1 MFEIVTKEALN
12 PTVMRMDVCAPLIA
26 KKAKAGQFIILRLD
40 EQGERIPLTIAD
52 YDREKGTVTIIFQ
65 KVGLTT
71 ELLGDLNE
79 GDSIRDFVG
88 PLGLPTELPD
98 AYVDIR
104 RLVSDEAYVS
114 TLLDLL
120 VDELLVSDTKLDQ
133 VVELIWNTPA
143 YRQSVTGSVPE
154 LDLDDA
160 DTFRSLFRSL
170 YQNNAQVRGLLD
182 EQVRL
187 LAHDYLTALQVDDI
201 TYDIDRIDL
210 DDNIVDMLA
219 ENLDPE
225 GTPDAKNTLH
235 IYGTIANRLPLSAEI
250 QARLRPTLIEVPVQ
264 IDAKSEENVIAETPI
279 YGEDLRTL
287 IHGCQVV
294 IPVTLDRYYRN
305 GFDNTAD
312 CQLLIE
318 LHLVKRGGLKL
329 NL

>member
-1 MFEIVTKEALN
+1 MKKL
-12 PTVMRMDVCAPLIA
+12 PLL
-26 KKAKAGQFIILRLD
+26 FL
-40 EQGERIPLTIAD
+40 
-52 YDREKGTVTIIFQ
+52 
-65 KVGLTT
+65 VGLLAAGCVDK
-71 ELLGDLNE
+71 EYDLKEVETDNIAI
-79 GDSIRDFVG
+79 GDSQSEFRCPLMTIRVSMQEITDNGIDIENVFRETDIW
-88 PLGLPTELPD
+88 LPTELPD

-120 VDELLVSDTKLDQ
+120 VDELLVSDAKLDQ

-170 YQNNAQVRGLLD
+170 YQNNAQVRELLD

>member
-1 MFEIVTKEALN
+1 MKKL
-12 PTVMRMDVCAPLIA
+12 PLL
-26 KKAKAGQFIILRLD
+26 FL
-40 EQGERIPLTIAD
+40 
-52 YDREKGTVTIIFQ
+52 
-65 KVGLTT
+65 VGLLAAGCVDK
-71 ELLGDLNE
+71 EYDLKDVETDNIAI
-79 GDSIRDFVG
+79 GDSQSEFRCPLMTIRVSMQEITDNGIDIENVFRETDI
-88 PLGLPTELPD
+88 GLPTELPD

-120 VDELLVSDTKLDQ
+120 VDELLVSDAKLDQ

-170 YQNNAQVRGLLD
+170 YQNNAQVRELLD

-250 QARLRPTLIEVPVQ
+250 RARLRPTLIEVPVQ

-287 IHGCQVV
+287 IRGCQVV

>member
-1 MFEIVTKEALN
+1 MKKL
-12 PTVMRMDVCAPLIA
+12 PLL
-26 KKAKAGQFIILRLD
+26 FL
-40 EQGERIPLTIAD
+40 
-52 YDREKGTVTIIFQ
+52 
-65 KVGLTT
+65 VGLLAAGCVDK
-71 ELLGDLNE
+71 EYDLKDVETDNIAI
-79 GDSIRDFVG
+79 GDSQSEFRCPLMTIRVSMQEITDNGIDIENVFRETDIW
-88 PLGLPTELPD
+88 LPTELPD

-104 RLVSDEAYVS
+104 RLVSDDAYVT

-120 VDELLVSDTKLDQ
+120 VDELLVSDAKLDQ

-170 YQNNAQVRGLLD
+170 YQNNAQVRELLD

-250 QARLRPTLIEVPVQ
+250 RARLRPTLIEVPVQ

>member
-1 MFEIVTKEALN
+1 MKKL
-12 PTVMRMDVCAPLIA
+12 PLL
-26 KKAKAGQFIILRLD
+26 FL
-40 EQGERIPLTIAD
+40 
-52 YDREKGTVTIIFQ
+52 
-65 KVGLTT
+65 VGLLAAGCVDK
-71 ELLGDLNE
+71 EYDLKDVETDNIAI
-79 GDSIRDFVG
+79 GDSQSEFRCPLMTIRVSMQEITDNGIDIENVFRETDIW
-88 PLGLPTELPD
+88 LPTELPD

-170 YQNNAQVRGLLD
+170 YQNNAQVRELLD

-210 DDNIVDMLA
+210 EDSMVDMLA
-219 ENLDPE
+219 EHLDPE
-225 GTPDAKNTLH
+225 GPPDAKNTLH

-318 LHLVKRGGLKL
+318 LHLVKRGFLKL

>member
-1 MFEIVTKEALN
+1 MKKL
-12 PTVMRMDVCAPLIA
+12 PLL
-26 KKAKAGQFIILRLD
+26 FL
-40 EQGERIPLTIAD
+40 
-52 YDREKGTVTIIFQ
+52 
-65 KVGLTT
+65 VGLLAAGCVDK
-71 ELLGDLNE
+71 EYDLKDVETDNIAI
-79 GDSIRDFVG
+79 GDSQSEFRCPLMTIRVSMQEITDNGIDIENVFRETDIW
-88 PLGLPTELPD
+88 LPTELPD

-133 VVELIWNTPA
+133 VVELIWNTHA

-170 YQNNAQVRGLLD
+170 YQNNAQVRELLD

>member
-1 MFEIVTKEALN
+1 MKKL
-12 PTVMRMDVCAPLIA
+12 PLL
-26 KKAKAGQFIILRLD
+26 FL
-40 EQGERIPLTIAD
+40 
-52 YDREKGTVTIIFQ
+52 
-65 KVGLTT
+65 VGLLAAGCVDK
-71 ELLGDLNE
+71 EYDLKDVETDNIAI
-79 GDSIRDFVG
+79 GDSQSEFRCPLMTIRVSMQEITDNGIDIENVFRETDIW
-88 PLGLPTELPD
+88 LPTELPD

-170 YQNNAQVRGLLD
+170 YQNNAQVRELLD

-235 IYGTIANRLPLSAEI
+235 IYGTIANQLPLSAEI

>member
-1 MFEIVTKEALN
+1 MKKL
-12 PTVMRMDVCAPLIA
+12 PLL
-26 KKAKAGQFIILRLD
+26 FL
-40 EQGERIPLTIAD
+40 
-52 YDREKGTVTIIFQ
+52 
-65 KVGLTT
+65 VGLLAAGCVDK
-71 ELLGDLNE
+71 EYDLKDVETDNIAI
-79 GDSIRDFVG
+79 GDSQSEFRCPLMTIRVSMQEITDNGIDIENVFRETDIW
-88 PLGLPTELPD
+88 LPTELPD

-120 VDELLVSDTKLDQ
+120 VDELLVSDAKLDQ

-170 YQNNAQVRGLLD
+170 YQNNAQVRELLD

-250 QARLRPTLIEVPVQ
+250 RARLRPTLIEVPVQ

-287 IHGCQVV
+287 IRGCQVV

>member
-1 MFEIVTKEALN
+1 MKKL
-12 PTVMRMDVCAPLIA
+12 PLL
-26 KKAKAGQFIILRLD
+26 FL
-40 EQGERIPLTIAD
+40 
-52 YDREKGTVTIIFQ
+52 
-65 KVGLTT
+65 VGLLAAGCVDK
-71 ELLGDLNE
+71 EYDLKDVETDNIAI
-79 GDSIRDFVG
+79 GDSQSEFRCPLMTIRVSMQEITDNGIDIENVFRETDIW
-88 PLGLPTELPD
+88 LPTELPD

-170 YQNNAQVRGLLD
+170 YQNNAQVRELLD

-287 IHGCQVV
+287 IHGCQVI

-318 LHLVKRGGLKL
+318 LHLIKRGGLKL

>member
-1 MFEIVTKEALN
+1 MKKL
-12 PTVMRMDVCAPLIA
+12 PLL
-26 KKAKAGQFIILRLD
+26 FL
-40 EQGERIPLTIAD
+40 
-52 YDREKGTVTIIFQ
+52 
-65 KVGLTT
+65 VGLLAAGCVDK
-71 ELLGDLNE
+71 EYDLKDVETDNIAI
-79 GDSIRDFVG
+79 GDSQSEFRCPLMTIRVSMQEITDNGIDIENVFRETDIW
-88 PLGLPTELPD
+88 LPTELPD

-114 TLLDLL
+114 TLLNLL

-187 LAHDYLTALQVDDI
+187 LAPDHPTALQVDDI

>member
-1 MFEIVTKEALN
+1 MKKL
-12 PTVMRMDVCAPLIA
+12 PLL
-26 KKAKAGQFIILRLD
+26 FL
-40 EQGERIPLTIAD
+40 
-52 YDREKGTVTIIFQ
+52 
-65 KVGLTT
+65 VGLLAAGCVDK
-71 ELLGDLNE
+71 EYDLKDVETDNIAI
-79 GDSIRDFVG
+79 GDSQSEFRCPLMTIRVSMQEITDNGIDIENVFRETDIW
-88 PLGLPTELPD
+88 LPTELPD

-160 DTFRSLFRSL
+160 DTFRARFRSL
-170 YQNNAQVRGLLD
+170 YQNNAQERELLD

-187 LAHDYLTALQVDDI
+187 LAHDYLMALQVDDI

-250 QARLRPTLIEVPVQ
+250 RARLRPTLIEVPVQ

>member
-1 MFEIVTKEALN
+1 MKKL
-12 PTVMRMDVCAPLIA
+12 PLL
-26 KKAKAGQFIILRLD
+26 FL
-40 EQGERIPLTIAD
+40 
-52 YDREKGTVTIIFQ
+52 
-65 KVGLTT
+65 VGLLAAGCVDK
-71 ELLGDLNE
+71 EYDLKDVETDNIAI
-79 GDSIRDFVG
+79 GDSQSEFRCPLMTIRVSMQEITDNGIDIENVFRETDIW
-88 PLGLPTELPD
+88 LPTELPD

-170 YQNNAQVRGLLD
+170 YQNNAQVRELLD

-287 IHGCQVV
+287 IHGCQSSF
-294 IPVTLDRYYRN
+294 P
-305 GFDNTAD
+305 
-312 CQLLIE
+312 
-318 LHLVKRGGLKL
+318 
-329 NL
+329 

>member
-1 MFEIVTKEALN
+1 MKKL
-12 PTVMRMDVCAPLIA
+12 PLL
-26 KKAKAGQFIILRLD
+26 FL
-40 EQGERIPLTIAD
+40 
-52 YDREKGTVTIIFQ
+52 
-65 KVGLTT
+65 VGLLAAGCVDK
-71 ELLGDLNE
+71 EYDLKDVETDNIAI
-79 GDSIRDFVG
+79 GDSQSEFRCPLMTIRVSMQEITDNGIDIENVFRETDIW
-88 PLGLPTELPD
+88 LPTELPD

-170 YQNNAQVRGLLD
+170 YQSSPQVRGLLD

-210 DDNIVDMLA
+210 DDNIVDMLSK
-219 ENLDPE
+219 NLDPE

>member
-1 MFEIVTKEALN
+1 MKKL
-12 PTVMRMDVCAPLIA
+12 PLL
-26 KKAKAGQFIILRLD
+26 FL
-40 EQGERIPLTIAD
+40 
-52 YDREKGTVTIIFQ
+52 
-65 KVGLTT
+65 VGLLAAGCVDK
-71 ELLGDLNE
+71 EYDLKDVETDNIAI
-79 GDSIRDFVG
+79 GDSQSEFRCPLMTIRVSMQEITDNGIDIENVFRETDIW
-88 PLGLPTELPD
+88 LPTELPD

-170 YQNNAQVRGLLD
+170 YQSSPQVRELLD

-201 TYDIDRIDL
+201 TYDIDRINL

-250 QARLRPTLIEVPVQ
+250 RARLRPTLIEVPVQ

>member
-1 MFEIVTKEALN
+1 MKKL
-12 PTVMRMDVCAPLIA
+12 PLL
-26 KKAKAGQFIILRLD
+26 FL
-40 EQGERIPLTIAD
+40 
-52 YDREKGTVTIIFQ
+52 
-65 KVGLTT
+65 VGLLAAGCVDK
-71 ELLGDLNE
+71 EYDLKDVETDNIAI
-79 GDSIRDFVG
+79 GDSQSEFRCPLMTIRVSMQEITDNGIDIENVFRETDIW
-88 PLGLPTELPD
+88 LPTELPD

-170 YQNNAQVRGLLD
+170 YQNNAQVRELLD

-210 DDNIVDMLA
+210 DDNIVDMLSK
-219 ENLDPE
+219 NLDPE

-250 QARLRPTLIEVPVQ
+250 RARLRPTLIEVPVQ

-305 GFDNTAD
+305 GFDNTAG

>member
-1 MFEIVTKEALN
+1 MKKL
-12 PTVMRMDVCAPLIA
+12 PLL
-26 KKAKAGQFIILRLD
+26 FL
-40 EQGERIPLTIAD
+40 
-52 YDREKGTVTIIFQ
+52 
-65 KVGLTT
+65 VGLLAAGCVDK
-71 ELLGDLNE
+71 EYDLKDVETDNIAI
-79 GDSIRDFVG
+79 GDSQSEFRCPLMTIRVSMQEITDNGIDIENVFRETDIW
-88 PLGLPTELPD
+88 LPTELPD

-133 VVELIWNTPA
+133 VVELIWSTPA

-170 YQNNAQVRGLLD
+170 YQSSPQVRELLD

>member
-1 MFEIVTKEALN
+1 MKKL
-12 PTVMRMDVCAPLIA
+12 PLL
-26 KKAKAGQFIILRLD
+26 FL
-40 EQGERIPLTIAD
+40 
-52 YDREKGTVTIIFQ
+52 
-65 KVGLTT
+65 VGLLAAGCVDK
-71 ELLGDLNE
+71 EYDLKDVETDNIAI
-79 GDSIRDFVG
+79 GDSQSEFRCPLMTIRVSMQEITDNGIDIENVFRETDIW
-88 PLGLPTELPD
+88 LPTELPD

-133 VVELIWNTPA
+133 VVELIWNNPA

-210 DDNIVDMLA
+210 DDNIVDMLSK
-219 ENLDPE
+219 NLDPE

-250 QARLRPTLIEVPVQ
+250 RARLRPTLIEVPVQ

>member
-1 MFEIVTKEALN
+1 MKKLPLLFLVGLLAAGCVDKEYDLK
-12 PTVMRMDVCAPLIA
+12 DVETDNIAIGDSQSEFRCPLI
-26 KKAKAGQFIILRLD
+26 
-40 EQGERIPLTIAD
+40 TIRVSMQEITD
-52 YDREKGTVTIIFQ
+52 NGIDIENVFRETDIW
-65 KVGLTT
+65 
-71 ELLGDLNE
+71 
-79 GDSIRDFVG
+79 
-88 PLGLPTELPD
+88 LPTELPD

-170 YQNNAQVRGLLD
+170 YQNNAQVRELLD

-250 QARLRPTLIEVPVQ
+250 RARLRPTLIEVPVQ

>member
-1 MFEIVTKEALN
+1 MKKL
-12 PTVMRMDVCAPLIA
+12 PLL
-26 KKAKAGQFIILRLD
+26 FL
-40 EQGERIPLTIAD
+40 
-52 YDREKGTVTIIFQ
+52 
-65 KVGLTT
+65 VGLLAAGCVDK
-71 ELLGDLNE
+71 EYDLKDVETDNIAI
-79 GDSIRDFVG
+79 GDSQSEFRCPLMTIRVSMQEITDNGIDIENVFRETDIW
-88 PLGLPTELPD
+88 LPTELPD

-170 YQNNAQVRGLLD
+170 YQSSPQVRELLD

-250 QARLRPTLIEVPVQ
+250 RARLRPTLIEVPVQ

>member
-1 MFEIVTKEALN
+1 MKKL
-12 PTVMRMDVCAPLIA
+12 PLL
-26 KKAKAGQFIILRLD
+26 FL
-40 EQGERIPLTIAD
+40 
-52 YDREKGTVTIIFQ
+52 
-65 KVGLTT
+65 VGLLAAGCVDK
-71 ELLGDLNE
+71 EYDLKDVETDNIAI
-79 GDSIRDFVG
+79 GDSQSEFRCPLMTIRVSMQEITDNGIDIENVFRETDIW
-88 PLGLPTELPD
+88 LPTELPD

-170 YQNNAQVRGLLD
+170 YQNNAQVRELLD

-210 DDNIVDMLA
+210 DDNIVDMLSK
-219 ENLDPE
+219 NLDPE

-318 LHLVKRGGLKL
+318 LHLVKRGGLIL

>member
-1 MFEIVTKEALN
+1 MNAYEKL
-12 PTVMRMDVCAPLIA
+12 PLL
-26 KKAKAGQFIILRLD
+26 FL
-40 EQGERIPLTIAD
+40 
-52 YDREKGTVTIIFQ
+52 
-65 KVGLTT
+65 VGLLAAGCVDK
-71 ELLGDLNE
+71 EYDLKDVETDNIAI
-79 GDSIRDFVG
+79 GDSQSEFRCPLMTIRVSMQEITDNGIDIENVFRETDIW
-88 PLGLPTELPD
+88 LPTELPD

-120 VDELLVSDTKLDQ
+120 VDELLVSDAKLDQ

-170 YQNNAQVRGLLD
+170 YQSSPQVRGLLD

-250 QARLRPTLIEVPVQ
+250 RARLRPTLIEVPVQ

>member
-1 MFEIVTKEALN
+1 MKKL
-12 PTVMRMDVCAPLIA
+12 PLL
-26 KKAKAGQFIILRLD
+26 FL
-40 EQGERIPLTIAD
+40 
-52 YDREKGTVTIIFQ
+52 
-65 KVGLTT
+65 VGLLAAGCVDK
-71 ELLGDLNE
+71 EYDLKDVETDNIAI
-79 GDSIRDFVG
+79 GDSQSEFRCPLMTIRVSMQEITDNGIDIENVFRETDIW
-88 PLGLPTELPD
+88 LPTELPD

-120 VDELLVSDTKLDQ
+120 VDELLVSDAKLDQ

-170 YQNNAQVRGLLD
+170 YQSSPQVRGLLD

>member
-1 MFEIVTKEALN
+1 MKKL
-12 PTVMRMDVCAPLIA
+12 PLL
-26 KKAKAGQFIILRLD
+26 FL
-40 EQGERIPLTIAD
+40 
-52 YDREKGTVTIIFQ
+52 
-65 KVGLTT
+65 VGLLAAGCVDKEYNLKDVET
-71 ELLGDLNE
+71 DNIAI
-79 GDSIRDFVG
+79 GDSQSEFRCPLMTIRVSMQEITDNGIDIENVFRETDIW
-88 PLGLPTELPD
+88 LPTELPD

-133 VVELIWNTPA
+133 VVELIWNNPA

-170 YQNNAQVRGLLD
+170 YQNNAQVRELLD

>member
-1 MFEIVTKEALN
+1 MKKL
-12 PTVMRMDVCAPLIA
+12 PLL
-26 KKAKAGQFIILRLD
+26 FL
-40 EQGERIPLTIAD
+40 
-52 YDREKGTVTIIFQ
+52 
-65 KVGLTT
+65 VGLLAAGCVDK
-71 ELLGDLNE
+71 EYDLKDVETDNIAI
-79 GDSIRDFVG
+79 GDSQSEFRCPLMTIRVSMQEITDNGIDIENVFRETDIW
-88 PLGLPTELPD
+88 LPTELPD

-120 VDELLVSDTKLDQ
+120 VDELLVSDAKLDQ

-170 YQNNAQVRGLLD
+170 YQSSPQVRELLD

-210 DDNIVDMLA
+210 DDNIVDMLSK
-219 ENLDPE
+219 NLDPE

>member
-1 MFEIVTKEALN
+1 MKKL
-12 PTVMRMDVCAPLIA
+12 PLL
-26 KKAKAGQFIILRLD
+26 FL
-40 EQGERIPLTIAD
+40 
-52 YDREKGTVTIIFQ
+52 
-65 KVGLTT
+65 VGLLAAGCVDK
-71 ELLGDLNE
+71 EYDLKDVETDNIAI
-79 GDSIRDFVG
+79 GDSQSEFRCPLMTIRVSMQEITDNGIDIENVFRETDIW
-88 PLGLPTELPD
+88 LPTELPD

-170 YQNNAQVRGLLD
+170 YQNNAQVRELLD

-235 IYGTIANRLPLSAEI
+235 IYGTIDNRLPLSAEI

>member
-1 MFEIVTKEALN
+1 MKKL
-12 PTVMRMDVCAPLIA
+12 PLL
-26 KKAKAGQFIILRLD
+26 FL
-40 EQGERIPLTIAD
+40 
-52 YDREKGTVTIIFQ
+52 
-65 KVGLTT
+65 VGLLAAGCVDK
-71 ELLGDLNE
+71 EYDLKDVETDNIAI
-79 GDSIRDFVG
+79 GDSQSEFRCPLMTIRVSMQEITDNGIDIENVFRETDIW
-88 PLGLPTELPD
+88 LPTELPD

-170 YQNNAQVRGLLD
+170 YQNNAQVRELLD

-210 DDNIVDMLA
+210 DDNIVDMLSK
-219 ENLDPE
+219 NLDPE

-287 IHGCQVV
+287 IHGCQVI

>member
-1 MFEIVTKEALN
+1 MKKL
-12 PTVMRMDVCAPLIA
+12 PLL
-26 KKAKAGQFIILRLD
+26 FL
-40 EQGERIPLTIAD
+40 
-52 YDREKGTVTIIFQ
+52 
-65 KVGLTT
+65 VGLLAAGCVDK
-71 ELLGDLNE
+71 EYDLKDVETDNIAI
-79 GDSIRDFVG
+79 GDSQSEFRCPLMTIRVSMQEITDNGIDIENVFRETDIW
-88 PLGLPTELPD
+88 LPTELPD

-154 LDLDDA
+154 LDLGDA

-170 YQNNAQVRGLLD
+170 YQNNAQVRELLD

-279 YGEDLRTL
+279 YGEDLCTF

>member
-1 MFEIVTKEALN
+1 MKKL
-12 PTVMRMDVCAPLIA
+12 PLL
-26 KKAKAGQFIILRLD
+26 FL
-40 EQGERIPLTIAD
+40 
-52 YDREKGTVTIIFQ
+52 
-65 KVGLTT
+65 VGLLAAGCVDK
-71 ELLGDLNE
+71 EYDLKDVETDNIAI
-79 GDSIRDFVG
+79 GDSQSEFRCPLMTIRVSMQEITDNGIDIENVFRETDIW
-88 PLGLPTELPD
+88 LPTELPD

-170 YQNNAQVRGLLD
+170 YQNNAQVRELLD

-250 QARLRPTLIEVPVQ
+250 QARLRPTLIKVPVQ

>member
-1 MFEIVTKEALN
+1 MKKL
-12 PTVMRMDVCAPLIA
+12 PLL
-26 KKAKAGQFIILRLD
+26 FL
-40 EQGERIPLTIAD
+40 
-52 YDREKGTVTIIFQ
+52 
-65 KVGLTT
+65 VGLLAAGCVDK
-71 ELLGDLNE
+71 EYDLKDVETDNIAI
-79 GDSIRDFVG
+79 GDSQSEFRCPLMTIRVSMQEITDNGIDIENVFRETDIW
-88 PLGLPTELPD
+88 LPTELPD

-133 VVELIWNTPA
+133 VVELIWNNPA

-210 DDNIVDMLA
+210 DDNIVDMLSK
-219 ENLDPE
+219 NLDPE

-250 QARLRPTLIEVPVQ
+250 QARIRPTLIEVPVQ

-287 IHGCQVV
+287 IH
-294 IPVTLDRYYRN
+294 LS
-305 GFDNTAD
+305 
-312 CQLLIE
+312 LI
-318 LHLVKRGGLKL
+318 HI
-329 NL
+329 

>member
-1 MFEIVTKEALN
+1 MKKL
-12 PTVMRMDVCAPLIA
+12 PLL
-26 KKAKAGQFIILRLD
+26 FL
-40 EQGERIPLTIAD
+40 
-52 YDREKGTVTIIFQ
+52 
-65 KVGLTT
+65 VGLLAAGCVDK
-71 ELLGDLNE
+71 EYDLKDVETDNIAI
-79 GDSIRDFVG
+79 GDSQSEFRCPLMTIRVSMQEITDNGIDIENVFRETDIW
-88 PLGLPTELPD
+88 LPTELPD

-154 LDLDDA
+154 LALDDA

-170 YQNNAQVRGLLD
+170 YQNNAQVRELLD

>member
-1 MFEIVTKEALN
+1 MKKL
-12 PTVMRMDVCAPLIA
+12 PLL
-26 KKAKAGQFIILRLD
+26 FL
-40 EQGERIPLTIAD
+40 
-52 YDREKGTVTIIFQ
+52 
-65 KVGLTT
+65 VGLLAAGCVDK
-71 ELLGDLNE
+71 EYDLKDVETDNIAI
-79 GDSIRDFVG
+79 GDSQSEFRCPLMTIRVSMQEITDNGIDIENVFRETDIW
-88 PLGLPTELPD
+88 LPTELPD

-170 YQNNAQVRGLLD
+170 YQNNAQVRELLD

-187 LAHDYLTALQVDDI
+187 LAHDYLTALQIDDI

>member
-1 MFEIVTKEALN
+1 MKKL
-12 PTVMRMDVCAPLIA
+12 PLL
-26 KKAKAGQFIILRLD
+26 FL
-40 EQGERIPLTIAD
+40 
-52 YDREKGTVTIIFQ
+52 
-65 KVGLTT
+65 VGLLAAGCVDK
-71 ELLGDLNE
+71 EYDLKDVETDNIAI
-79 GDSIRDFVG
+79 GDSQSEFRCPLMTIRVSMQEITDNGIDIENVFRETDIW
-88 PLGLPTELPD
+88 LPTELPD

-120 VDELLVSDTKLDQ
+120 VDELLISDTKLDQ

-160 DTFRSLFRSL
+160 DTFRSLFRLL
-170 YQNNAQVRGLLD
+170 YQSSPQVRELLD

>member
-1 MFEIVTKEALN
+1 MKKL
-12 PTVMRMDVCAPLIA
+12 PLL
-26 KKAKAGQFIILRLD
+26 FL
-40 EQGERIPLTIAD
+40 
-52 YDREKGTVTIIFQ
+52 
-65 KVGLTT
+65 VGLLAAGCVDK
-71 ELLGDLNE
+71 EYDLKDVETDNIAI
-79 GDSIRDFVG
+79 GDSQSEFRCPLMTIRVSMQEITDNGIDIENVFRETDIW
-88 PLGLPTELPD
+88 LPTELPD

-170 YQNNAQVRGLLD
+170 YQNNAQMRELLD

>member
-1 MFEIVTKEALN
+1 MKKL
-12 PTVMRMDVCAPLIA
+12 PLL
-26 KKAKAGQFIILRLD
+26 FL
-40 EQGERIPLTIAD
+40 
-52 YDREKGTVTIIFQ
+52 
-65 KVGLTT
+65 VGLLAAGCVDK
-71 ELLGDLNE
+71 EYDLKDVETDNIAI
-79 GDSIRDFVG
+79 GDSQSEFRCPLMTIRVSMQEITDNGIDIENVFRETDIW
-88 PLGLPTELPD
+88 LPTELPD

-154 LDLDDA
+154 LDMDDA

>member
-1 MFEIVTKEALN
+1 MKKL
-12 PTVMRMDVCAPLIA
+12 PLL
-26 KKAKAGQFIILRLD
+26 FL
-40 EQGERIPLTIAD
+40 
-52 YDREKGTVTIIFQ
+52 
-65 KVGLTT
+65 VGLLAAGCVDK
-71 ELLGDLNE
+71 EYDLKDVETDNIAI
-79 GDSIRDFVG
+79 GDSQSEFRCPLMTIRVSMQEITDNGIDIENVFRETDIW
-88 PLGLPTELPD
+88 LPTELPD

-120 VDELLVSDTKLDQ
+120 VDELLVSDSKLDQ

-170 YQNNAQVRGLLD
+170 YQNNAQVRELLD

>member
-1 MFEIVTKEALN
+1 MKKL
-12 PTVMRMDVCAPLIA
+12 PLL
-26 KKAKAGQFIILRLD
+26 FL
-40 EQGERIPLTIAD
+40 
-52 YDREKGTVTIIFQ
+52 
-65 KVGLTT
+65 VGLLAAGCVDK
-71 ELLGDLNE
+71 EYDLKDVETDNIAI
-79 GDSIRDFVG
+79 GDSQSEFRCPLMTIRVSMQEITDNGIDIENVFRETDIW
-88 PLGLPTELPD
+88 LPTELPD

-114 TLLDLL
+114 TLLEQL

-133 VVELIWNTPA
+133 VVELIWNNPA

-170 YQNNAQVRGLLD
+170 YQNNAQVRELLD

-250 QARLRPTLIEVPVQ
+250 RARLRPTLIEVPVQ

>member
-1 MFEIVTKEALN
+1 MKKL
-12 PTVMRMDVCAPLIA
+12 PLL
-26 KKAKAGQFIILRLD
+26 FL
-40 EQGERIPLTIAD
+40 
-52 YDREKGTVTIIFQ
+52 
-65 KVGLTT
+65 VGLLAAGCVDKEYNLKDVET
-71 ELLGDLNE
+71 DNIAI
-79 GDSIRDFVG
+79 GDSQSEFRCPLMTIRVSMQEITDNGIDIENVFRETDIW
-88 PLGLPTELPD
+88 LPTELPD

-133 VVELIWNTPA
+133 VVELIWNNPA

-170 YQNNAQVRGLLD
+170 YQNNAQVRELLD

-210 DDNIVDMLA
+210 DDNIVDMLSK
-219 ENLDPE
+219 NLDPE

>member
-1 MFEIVTKEALN
+1 MKKL
-12 PTVMRMDVCAPLIA
+12 PLL
-26 KKAKAGQFIILRLD
+26 FL
-40 EQGERIPLTIAD
+40 
-52 YDREKGTVTIIFQ
+52 
-65 KVGLTT
+65 VGLLAAGCVDK
-71 ELLGDLNE
+71 EYDLKDVETDNIAI
-79 GDSIRDFVG
+79 GDSQSEFRCPLMTIRVSMQEITDNGIDIENVFRETDIW
-88 PLGLPTELPD
+88 LPTELPD
-98 AYVDIR
+98 ACVDIR

-170 YQNNAQVRGLLD
+170 YQNNAQVRELLD

>member
-1 MFEIVTKEALN
+1 MKKL
-12 PTVMRMDVCAPLIA
+12 PLL
-26 KKAKAGQFIILRLD
+26 FL
-40 EQGERIPLTIAD
+40 
-52 YDREKGTVTIIFQ
+52 
-65 KVGLTT
+65 VGLLAAGCVDK
-71 ELLGDLNE
+71 EYDLKDVETDNIAI
-79 GDSIRDFVG
+79 GDSQSEFRCPLMTIRVSMQEITDNGIDIENVFRETDIW
-88 PLGLPTELPD
+88 LPTELPD

-170 YQNNAQVRGLLD
+170 YQNNAQVRELLD

-287 IHGCQVV
+287 IHGCQIV

>member
-1 MFEIVTKEALN
+1 MKKL
-12 PTVMRMDVCAPLIA
+12 PLL
-26 KKAKAGQFIILRLD
+26 FL
-40 EQGERIPLTIAD
+40 
-52 YDREKGTVTIIFQ
+52 
-65 KVGLTT
+65 VGLLAAGCVDK
-71 ELLGDLNE
+71 EYDLKDVETDNIAI
-79 GDSIRDFVG
+79 GDSQSEFRCPLMTIRVSMQEITDNGIDIENVFRETDIW
-88 PLGLPTELPD
+88 LPTELPD

-143 YRQSVTGSVPE
+143 YRQSITGSVPE

-210 DDNIVDMLA
+210 DDNIVDMLSK
-219 ENLDPE
+219 NLDPE